1 MKLRNFK
8 TTKRHAYMI
17 KSLCENIE
25 NSLLIKFY
33 TFMNLINLSILCLLM
48 SLTFSCN
55 HDDELLS
62 KSDNILNYDSYL
74 ELIDL
79 GTYITK
85 SAANE
90 DHIEVENNI
99 GNNSIINDNIIVE
112 IKDVP
117 YTTSPLIT
125 LEEQLGNNTI
135 NINNNT
141 LVRHDLP
148 DKYYPGIDF
157 SSFQPYMSYTRI
169 TNKQSD
175 AYHIVNSENCY
186 TDELGFRRYK
196 TNDNQFTI
204 DGQDDYVI
212 ALGTFYKQ
220 KGVVGNRYLIVT
232 TNGMYTAITGD
243 EKADIHTD
251 RMNMFTNHNGKAGI
265 IEWIIDN
272 SKLNAKTRRAG
283 TATVGGPDVVQG
295 EIIHIYEI
303 K

>member
-8 TTKRHAYMI
+8 TLKRYTYMV
-17 KSLCENIE
+17 KSSYENFE
-25 NSLLIKFY
+25 YSLLIKFY
-33 TFMNLINLSILCLLM
+33 TYMNLIKLSILCLFI
-48 SLTFSCN
+48 SLTFSCDHN
-55 HDDELLS
+55 YKPLVTT
-62 KSDNILNYDSYL
+62 DNILNYNSSL

-79 GTYITK
+79 DTYTAK
-85 SAANE
+85 SKNE
-90 DHIEVENNI
+90 DNSDIENDIE
-99 GNNSIINDNIIVE
+99 NNSIINDKAIIEV
-112 IKDVP
+112 KDIVC
-117 YTTSPLIT
+117 TTSPLIT
-125 LEEQLGNNTI
+125 LEDQLGNNTI
-135 NINNNT
+135 TINDDT

-148 DKYYPGIDF
+148 NKYYPGIDF

-175 AYHIVNSENCY
+175 AYRVVNSENCY

-196 TNDNQFTI
+196 TNDDQFTI

-243 EKADIHTD
+243 EKSDIHTD

-265 IEWIIDN
+265 IEWIIDS